1 MKFRGEFRWELVE
14 FKVVGVVVV
23 ITGVP
28 IDDDR
33 EVDEPETNIE
43 AAADVVEAMAVAE
56 IGSGWLCVPSY
67 VVINIDMS
75 SAHLCT

>member
-1 MKFRGEFRWELVE
+1 ME